1 MRKADK
7 HLVYLDNAAA
17 TPVDPRVLKAMYPYF
32 SEVFAN
38 PSAVH
43 QFGQKAR
50 RVVDGARESVSEI
63 LECGRREI
71 VFTSG
76 GTEGNNLFILGAAH
90 AYKKNGQH
98 IITTKIEHDSVLK
111 PMMRL
116 EAEGFEVTYLD
127 VAENGLVKADSV
139 KAALRDDTILISV
152 MYANNEIGTIQP
164 IAEIAEIIK
173 KRRGKKE
180 YPVFHADACQ
190 AAQYL
195 NISVRKSGVDAMTLN
210 GGKIYGPK
218 GSGVLFIKEGVQC
231 LPQILGGGQEYGM
244 RSGTENAP
252 AIVGFA
258 RALEIAQSERV
269 AEVHR
274 LVPLRNW
281 LIEGVLRVIPKARL
295 NGDKKMRLPNNAN
308 FSFYGIEGETILMKL
323 DLCGIAASA
332 GSACSAGII
341 GQSHVIG
348 ALGSPE
354 EWTHSATRFSFGR
367 GTTIKDVNF
376 VLERLPQIIKELREI
391 SPFGVL

>member
-7 HLVYLDNAAA
+7 RFVYLDNAAA
-17 TPVDPRVLKAMYPYF
+17 TPVDSRVLKAMHPCF

-50 RVVDGARESVSEI
+50 QAVDGARESVAEI
-63 LECGRREI
+63 LECSTREI

-76 GTEGNNLFILGAAH
+76 GTESNNLFILGAAH
-90 AYKKNGQH
+90 AYKKNGRH

-111 PMMRL
+111 PMKWL

-127 VAENGLVKADSV
+127 VAENGLVKANNV
-139 KAALRDDTILISV
+139 EAALRDDTVLVSI
-152 MYANNEIGTIQP
+152 MYANNEVGTIQP

-173 KRRGKKE
+173 KKRGEKE
-180 YPVFHADACQ
+180 FPVFHTDACQ

-195 NISVRKSGVDAMTLN
+195 NISTRELGIDSMTLN

-218 GSGVLFIKEGVQC
+218 GSGALFIKEGAQC
-231 LPQILGGGQEYGM
+231 VPLILGGGQEYGM
-244 RSGTENAP
+244 RSGTENVS

-258 RALEIAQSERV
+258 RALELVQNERV

-274 LVPLRNW
+274 LVPLRNR
-281 LIEGVLRVIPKARL
+281 LIEGVLRAIPKTRL

-308 FSFYGIEGETILMKL
+308 FSFYGVEGETVLMKL
-323 DLCGIAASA
+323 DMCGIAASA
-332 GSACSAGII
+332 GSACSSGIV
-341 GQSHVIG
+341 GQSHVIQS
-348 ALGSPE
+348 LGLPE
-354 EWTHSATRFSFGR
+354 EWTHSATRFSLGR
-367 GTTIKDVNF
+367 DTTLKDMDF
-376 VLERLPQIIKELREI
+376 VLDRLPQIIKELREI
-391 SPFGVL
+391 SPFDVL

>member
-1 MRKADK
+1 M
-7 HLVYLDNAAA
+7 VYLDNAAA